1 MVVNCLCLYMGET
14 FWRLMKVLTTI
25 SHLLSYLFKQLLSGD
40 LLINPS
46 SGEPSLFTDTPVSL
60 GLCPH

>member
-1 MVVNCLCLYMGET
+1 MFVNCLYLYMGEK
-14 FWRLMKVLTTI
+14 FGRFMKALPTI
-25 SHLLSYLFKQLLSGD
+25 SHLLPYLFKQLLSGD
-40 LLINPS
+40 LLINSS